1 MKVTVENKKG
11 LQKDLKV
18 FIDKNT
24 ISGYLDEKYE
34 EIRKD
39 VVLKG
44 FRPGKVPTEILK
56 RQFGKAV
63 YGEVID
69 KVLKDSTTKAL
80 EENKIKPAGQP
91 KIDLKSFGEGKDLEY
106 IISVTELP
114 NIDVSSITKLKVDE
128 YEVKIDAKETDKRI
142 EQIAKSQNN
151 FKAAE
156 DSYISKN
163 NDLVV
168 FDYKATVD
176 GNDFEGNEGKN
187 TQLVLGKDLFIKG
200 FDKQLEG
207 VKKNDTKKVEVNL
220 PENFPKKELVN
231 KKAIFECKINE
242 VKKPEEVKINDDF
255 AKTLGAKDL
264 NNLKELISKQINDE
278 FKNSL
283 DLISKRQVLEQIE
296 KQKIDDLPQN
306 LIDQEVQILS
316 HGMKEDE
323 LKKNKKSLE
332 DQAQKRIKTGLI
344 LNAFGEKNN
353 IKVSQDEVNAEIQK
367 QLRMMPGQE
376 KMVKEYYEK
385 NPSAID
391 GIRGSIYEEKII
403 DQIKKTAKVNK
414 KQISKD
420 EAEKILKAE
429 NEKNLKEQEKLAK
442 HNHDH
447 DHDHDH
453 DGDHDHDHADHDGHD
468 HSAHEHPEHGLNG
481 GHMVKLEDGSE
492 IEVALN
498 KEDDAFAIFP
508 ATPADVSSIKM
519 ISKVGEEE
527 TTYEF
532 AASES
537 EDSAGAFLLTSPEL
551 ATAVRMGDTVEVT
564 LVVET
569 KDGSTSAKYQHHEH

>member
-11 LQKDLKV
+11 LNKDLKV
-18 FIDKNT
+18 FVDKKT
-24 ISGYLDEKYE
+24 ISGYMDEKYD

-69 KVLKDSTTKAL
+69 KVLKDTTTKAL

-106 IISVTELP
+106 IITVTELP
-114 NIDVSSITKLKVDE
+114 NIDVSSINKIKVDD
-128 YEVKIDAKETDKRI
+128 YEVKIDNTETDKRI
-142 EQIAKSQNN
+142 DQIAKSQNN
-151 FKAAE
+151 FKEVDEKYAA
-156 DSYISKN
+156 KTK
-163 NDLVV
+163 DLVA

-187 TQLVLGKDLFIKG
+187 TQLVLVKDLFIKG

-220 PENFPKKELVN
+220 PENFPKKELIN
-231 KKAIFECKINE
+231 KKAVFDCKINS
-242 VKKPEEVKINDDF
+242 VKTPEDVKINDDF
-255 AKTLGAKDL
+255 AKTLGATDL

-283 DLISKRQVLEQIE
+283 DLISKKQIFEQIE
-296 KQKIDDLPQN
+296 KQKLDDLPQN
-306 LIDQEVQILS
+306 LIEQEVQILS
-316 HGMKEDE
+316 QGMKEDE

-332 DQAQKRIKTGLI
+332 EQAQKRIKTGLI

-367 QLRMMPGQE
+367 QFRMMPGQE

-403 DQIKKTAKVNK
+403 NEIKKSAKVNK

-442 HNHDH
+442 QSSVEKKTKVE
-447 DHDHDH
+447 
-453 DGDHDHDHADHDGHD
+453 AKKETV
-468 HSAHEHPEHGLNG
+468 SKKAKSPA
-481 GHMVKLEDGSE
+481 KKKTGS
-492 IEVALN
+492 
-498 KEDDAFAIFP
+498 KK
-508 ATPADVSSIKM
+508 VSK
-519 ISKVGEEE
+519 K
-527 TTYEF
+527 
-532 AASES
+532 
-537 EDSAGAFLLTSPEL
+537 
-551 ATAVRMGDTVEVT
+551 
-564 LVVET
+564 
-569 KDGSTSAKYQHHEH
+569 

>member
-18 FIDKNT
+18 FIDKKT
-24 ISGYLDEKYE
+24 ISGYMDEKYD

-69 KVLKDSTTKAL
+69 KVLKDTTTKAL

-106 IISVTELP
+106 IITVTELP
-114 NIDVSSITKLKVDE
+114 NIDVSSINKIKVDD
-128 YEVKIDAKETDKRI
+128 YEVKIDNTETDKRI
-142 EQIAKSQNN
+142 DQIAKSQNN
-151 FKAAE
+151 FKEVDEKYTA
-156 DSYISKN
+156 KTK
-163 NDLVV
+163 DLVA

-220 PENFPKKELVN
+220 PENFPKKELIN
-231 KKAIFECKINE
+231 KKAVFDCKINS
-242 VKKPEEVKINDDF
+242 VKTPEDVKINDDF
-255 AKTLGAKDL
+255 AKTLGATDL

-283 DLISKRQVLEQIE
+283 DLISKKQILEQIE
-296 KQKIDDLPQN
+296 KQKLDDLPQN
-306 LIDQEVQILS
+306 LIEQEVQILS
-316 HGMKEDE
+316 QGMKEDE

-332 DQAQKRIKTGLI
+332 EQAQKRIKTGLI

-367 QLRMMPGQE
+367 QFRMMPGQE

-403 DQIKKTAKVNK
+403 NEIKKSAKVNK

-442 HNHDH
+442 QSTD
-447 DHDHDH
+447 
-453 DGDHDHDHADHDGHD
+453 
-468 HSAHEHPEHGLNG
+468 EKKTK
-481 GHMVKLEDGSE
+481 VKE
-492 IEVALN
+492 N
-498 KEDDAFAIFP
+498 KETVSKKP
-508 ATPADVSSIKM
+508 KTPAKKKVQAKKVSK
-519 ISKVGEEE
+519 K
-527 TTYEF
+527 
-532 AASES
+532 
-537 EDSAGAFLLTSPEL
+537 
-551 ATAVRMGDTVEVT
+551 
-564 LVVET
+564 
-569 KDGSTSAKYQHHEH
+569 

>member
-18 FIDKNT
+18 FIDKKT
-24 ISGYLDEKYE
+24 ISGYMDEKYD

-69 KVLKDSTTKAL
+69 KVLKDTTTKAL

-106 IISVTELP
+106 IITVTELP
-114 NIDVSSITKLKVDE
+114 NIDVSSINKIKVDD
-128 YEVKIDAKETDKRI
+128 YEVKIDNTETDKRI
-142 EQIAKSQNN
+142 DQIAKSQNN
-151 FKAAE
+151 FKEVDEKYAAK
-156 DSYISKN
+156 IK
-163 NDLVV
+163 DLVA

-220 PENFPKKELVN
+220 PENFPKKELIN
-231 KKAIFECKINE
+231 KKAVFDCKINS
-242 VKKPEEVKINDDF
+242 VKTPEDVKINDDF
-255 AKTLGAKDL
+255 AKTLGATDL
-264 NNLKELISKQINDE
+264 NNLKKLISKQINYE

-283 DLISKRQVLEQIE
+283 DLISKKQILEQIE
-296 KQKIDDLPQN
+296 KLKLDDLPQN
-306 LIDQEVQILS
+306 LIEQEVQILS
-316 HGMKEDE
+316 QGMKEDE

-332 DQAQKRIKTGLI
+332 EQAQKRIKTGLI

-367 QLRMMPGQE
+367 QFRMMPGQE

-403 DQIKKTAKVNK
+403 NEIKKSAKLIK

-420 EAEKILKAE
+420 EAERILKAE

-442 HNHDH
+442 QSTD
-447 DHDHDH
+447 
-453 DGDHDHDHADHDGHD
+453 
-468 HSAHEHPEHGLNG
+468 EKKTK
-481 GHMVKLEDGSE
+481 VKE
-492 IEVALN
+492 N
-498 KEDDAFAIFP
+498 KETVSKKP
-508 ATPADVSSIKM
+508 KTPSKKKVQAKKVSK
-519 ISKVGEEE
+519 K
-527 TTYEF
+527 
-532 AASES
+532 
-537 EDSAGAFLLTSPEL
+537 
-551 ATAVRMGDTVEVT
+551 
-564 LVVET
+564 
-569 KDGSTSAKYQHHEH
+569 

>member
-18 FIDKNT
+18 FIDKKT
-24 ISGYLDEKYE
+24 ISGYMDEKYD

-69 KVLKDSTTKAL
+69 KVLKDTTTKAL

-106 IISVTELP
+106 IITVTELP
-114 NIDVSSITKLKVDE
+114 NIDVSSINNIKVDD
-128 YEVKIDAKETDKRI
+128 YEVKIDNTETDKRI
-142 EQIAKSQNN
+142 DQIAKSQNN
-151 FKAAE
+151 FKEVDEKYAA
-156 DSYISKN
+156 KTK
-163 NDLVV
+163 DLVA

-176 GNDFEGNEGKN
+176 GNNFEGNEGKN

-220 PENFPKKELVN
+220 PENFPKKELIN
-231 KKAIFECKINE
+231 KKAIFDCKIIS
-242 VKKPEEVKINDDF
+242 VKTPEDVKINDDF
-255 AKTLGAKDL
+255 AKTLGATDL

-283 DLISKRQVLEQIE
+283 DLISKKQILEQIE
-296 KQKIDDLPQN
+296 KQKLDDLPQN
-306 LIDQEVQILS
+306 LIEQEVQILS
-316 HGMKEDE
+316 QGMKEDE

-332 DQAQKRIKTGLI
+332 EQAQKRIKTGLI

-367 QLRMMPGQE
+367 QFRMMPGQE

-403 DQIKKTAKVNK
+403 NEIKKSAKVNK

-442 HNHDH
+442 QSTD
-447 DHDHDH
+447 
-453 DGDHDHDHADHDGHD
+453 
-468 HSAHEHPEHGLNG
+468 EKKTK
-481 GHMVKLEDGSE
+481 VKE
-492 IEVALN
+492 N
-498 KEDDAFAIFP
+498 KETVSKKP
-508 ATPADVSSIKM
+508 KTPAKKKVQAKKVSK
-519 ISKVGEEE
+519 K
-527 TTYEF
+527 
-532 AASES
+532 
-537 EDSAGAFLLTSPEL
+537 
-551 ATAVRMGDTVEVT
+551 
-564 LVVET
+564 
-569 KDGSTSAKYQHHEH
+569 

>member
-18 FIDKNT
+18 FIDKKT
-24 ISGYLDEKYE
+24 ISGYMDEKYD

-69 KVLKDSTTKAL
+69 KVLKDTTTKAL

-106 IISVTELP
+106 IITVTELP
-114 NIDVSSITKLKVDE
+114 NIDVSSINKIKVDD
-128 YEVKIDAKETDKRI
+128 YEVKIDNTETDKRI
-142 EQIAKSQNN
+142 DQIAKSQNN
-151 FKAAE
+151 FKEVDEKYTA
-156 DSYISKN
+156 KTK
-163 NDLVV
+163 DLVA

-220 PENFPKKELVN
+220 PENFPKKELIN
-231 KKAIFECKINE
+231 KKAVFDCKINS
-242 VKKPEEVKINDDF
+242 VKIPEDVKINDDF
-255 AKTLGAKDL
+255 AKTLGATDL

-283 DLISKRQVLEQIE
+283 DLISKKQILEQIE
-296 KQKIDDLPQN
+296 KQKLDDLPQN
-306 LIDQEVQILS
+306 LIEQEVQILS
-316 HGMKEDE
+316 QGMKEDE

-332 DQAQKRIKTGLI
+332 EQAQKRIKTGLI

-367 QLRMMPGQE
+367 QFRMMPGQE

-403 DQIKKTAKVNK
+403 NEIKKSAKVNK

-442 HNHDH
+442 QSTD
-447 DHDHDH
+447 
-453 DGDHDHDHADHDGHD
+453 
-468 HSAHEHPEHGLNG
+468 EKKTK
-481 GHMVKLEDGSE
+481 VKE
-492 IEVALN
+492 N
-498 KEDDAFAIFP
+498 KETVSKKP
-508 ATPADVSSIKM
+508 KTPAKKKVQAKKVSK
-519 ISKVGEEE
+519 K
-527 TTYEF
+527 
-532 AASES
+532 
-537 EDSAGAFLLTSPEL
+537 
-551 ATAVRMGDTVEVT
+551 
-564 LVVET
+564 
-569 KDGSTSAKYQHHEH
+569 